1 MEGNPHV
8 VACRHDEA
16 RRAVQQAERLGR
28 RVAGQ
33 PAARM
38 PAHAVRG
45 HRLPAADG
53 KAERRDHVAC
63 RRRRLFDAGDRHLG
77 RLQPR
82 LLQGEARQGPADAQ
96 PRHQRDVHRD
106 DRALALRMERRPREA
121 IGRPESLRRDLVPG
135 RRRAALHERDLR
147 RARQGAPADVH
158 HRRQRAAGRVHAARD
173 AALRGVAGGAS
184 SSPRTAAAIVLASAR
199 TTDSIAASSA
209 AAATPFHSA
218 DGWLC
223 A

>member
-1 MEGNPHV
+1 MEGHPHL
-8 VACRHDEA
+8 VACRHVEA
-16 RRAVQQAERLGR
+16 RGAVQQAERFGR

-33 PAARM
+33 SAARM

-45 HRLPAADG
+45 HRLSTAAV
-53 KAERRDHVAC
+53 RRGLGHLAG
-63 RRRRLFDAGDRHLG
+63 RQRRLVDAGDPDR
-77 RLQPR
+77 RRVQPR
-82 LLQGEARQGPADAQ
+82 LLQGEAGQGSADAQ
-96 PRHQRDVHRD
+96 PRHQRNVHRD
-106 DRALALRMERRPREA
+106 DRALALRMERRSREA
-121 IGRPESLRRDLVPG
+121 AHRPKALRRDLVPG

-158 HRRQRAAGRVHAARD
+158 HRRQRAAGRIHAARD

-184 SSPRTAAAIVLASAR
+184 SSPRTAAATVLASAR
-199 TTDSIAASSA
+199 TTDSVAASSA

>member
-1 MEGNPHV
+1 MEGNSHL
-8 VACRHDEA
+8 VARRHDEA
-16 RRAVQQAERLGR
+16 RGTLQQAERLRR

-45 HRLPAADG
+45 HRVSAAEIG
-53 KAERRDHVAC
+53 RGLGHVTG
-63 RRRRLFDAGDRHLG
+63 RRRRIVDAGDPDR
-77 RLQPR
+77 RRIQPR
-82 LLQGEARQGPADAQ
+82 LLQGEARQGSADAQ
-96 PRHQRDVHRD
+96 PRHQRNVHRD
-106 DRALALRMERRPREA
+106 DRALALRMERRRGEAAHRPR
-121 IGRPESLRRDLVPG
+121 SLRRDLVPG
-135 RRRAALHERDLR
+135 RRRAALHERHVR
-147 RARQGAPADVH
+147 RAGEGASADVH
-158 HRRQRAAGRVHAARD
+158 HRRQRAAGRVHASRD
-173 AALRGVAGGAS
+173 AALRGVAAGAS

-199 TTDSIAASSA
+199 TTASVAASSA

>member
-1 MEGNPHV
+1 MEANPHL

-16 RRAVQQAERLGR
+16 RRALQQAERLGR

-45 HRLPAADG
+45 HRFST
-53 KAERRDHVAC
+53 AEVRRGLGDVTG
-63 RRRRLFDAGDRHLG
+63 RRRRIVDAGDPDR
-77 RLQPR
+77 RRIQSR
-82 LLQGEARQGPADAQ
+82 LLQGAARQGPVDAQ

-106 DRALALRMERRPREA
+106 DRALALRMERGPREA

-158 HRRQRAAGRVHAARD
+158 HRRQRAAGRVHAAGD
-173 AALRGVAGGAS
+173 AALRGVAAGAS
-184 SSPRTAAAIVLASAR
+184 SSPRTIAAIVLASAR

-218 DGWLC
+218 VGWLC

>member
-1 MEGNPHV
+1 MEGNPHL

-16 RRAVQQAERLGR
+16 RGAVQQAERLGR

-33 PAARM
+33 PPARM
-38 PAHAVRG
+38 PAHALRG
-45 HRLPAADG
+45 HRLST
-53 KAERRDHVAC
+53 AEVRRGLGHLTG
-63 RRRRLFDAGDRHLG
+63 RRRRIVDAGDPDR
-77 RLQPR
+77 RRAQSR

-135 RRRAALHERDLR
+135 RRRAALHERHLR
-147 RARQGAPADVH
+147 RAGERAPADVH

-173 AALRGVAGGAS
+173 AALRGVAAGAS

-199 TTDSIAASSA
+199 TTDSVAASSA

>member
-1 MEGNPHV
+1 MEGNPHPV
-8 VACRHDEA
+8 TRRHDEA
-16 RRAVQQAERLGR
+16 RRTLQQAQRLR
-28 RVAGQ
+28 RRAAGQ
-33 PAARM
+33 PATRM
-38 PAHAVRG
+38 PAHALRRHRVSAAEVRRGLG
-45 HRLPAADG
+45 HVTG
-53 KAERRDHVAC
+53 
-63 RRRRLFDAGDRHLG
+63 RRRRIVDAGDPDRRG
-77 RLQPR
+77 VQSG

-106 DRALALRMERRPREA
+106 DRALALRMERRRGEAARRPR
-121 IGRPESLRRDLVPG
+121 SLRRDLVPG

-158 HRRQRAAGRVHAARD
+158 HRRQRAAGRVHASRD
-173 AALRGVAGGAS
+173 AALRGVAAGAS
-184 SSPRTAAAIVLASAR
+184 SSPRTAAAIVRASAS
-199 TTDSIAASSA
+199 TTASVAASSA